1 MERAPFAFAFF
12 RGSCGPRLSVKRDGA
27 LFYCIAA
34 GEQAVIMM
42 CRLLMWYLAERLV
55 NVPTRL
61 FVRLHTML
69 ISRVTRTLS
78 EVRVADAKRERM

>member
-34 GEQAVIMM
+34 GEK
-42 CRLLMWYLAERLV
+42 AEKDV
-55 NVPTRL
+55 Q
-61 FVRLHTML
+61 
-69 ISRVTRTLS
+69 I
-78 EVRVADAKRERM
+78 ADVVSG